1 MPIDSRFVVRSSAGR
16 GRLALYGPV
25 LALAILGALAPERA
39 QAQAAIPMPQVW
51 TGRMEVPEGVEP
63 GLTAD
68 TFELRIF
75 ATSTDEEIGGLVLAL
90 KQGGQVALRN
100 GMYQQKA
107 KGWIRIGRLAATDVV
122 VVRVAD
128 LPDGQRRVRLYS
140 DHALRL
146 YDKTDPAGS
155 TAHPFAFL
163 ELVADASGKGG
174 GSLIASA
181 SFAAGE
187 EGLRMESAG
196 TPVIRLYDVT
206 TDRPPAA
213 LAKPEAAAPPA
224 QP

>member
-1 MPIDSRFVVRSSAGR
+1 MPMPRQLVAR
-16 GRLALYGPV
+16 
-25 LALAILGALAPERA
+25 ALASTFLTVLGVANAG
-39 QAQAAIPMPQVW
+39 AQAAMPMPQVW
-51 TGRMEVPEGVEP
+51 TGRMEVPAGVEP

-75 ATSTDEEIGGLVLAL
+75 GTSTDEEMGGLVLAL

-163 ELVADASGKGG
+163 ELLADASGKGS

-181 SFAAGE
+181 SFAVGE

-213 LAKPEAAAPPA
+213 QAKPAPAAPPA